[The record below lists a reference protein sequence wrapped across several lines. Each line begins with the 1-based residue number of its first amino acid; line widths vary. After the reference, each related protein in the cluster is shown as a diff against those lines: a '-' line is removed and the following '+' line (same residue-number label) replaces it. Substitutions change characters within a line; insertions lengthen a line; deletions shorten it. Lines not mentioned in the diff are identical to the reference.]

1 VQRQLARR
9 TAGLLATLGACEA
22 YAQPAAEDACTVLCA
37 PTLELE
43 PTVSIGNLI
52 AQPVLQD
59 VASGERHRLAVDPV
73 IQATLALGIP
83 TPLAWLGFT
92 LETIYSPFEVD
103 NAVEFEAELNLR
115 LVDPSWMGGW
125 VGAHADVIDQISPR
139 ARPGATAN
147 THKLDLEIDVAFHAF
162 NGVPPTHWLHHAAFE
177 ASFDYLAT
185 GLPRHGDVIDGKLY
199 LDDASGW
206 SLSLLV
212 VIPLA
217 PLDRS

>member
-1 VQRQLARR
+1 VPRHRPRR
-9 TAGLLATLGACEA
+9 IAGLLVLLGACKA
-22 YAQPAAEDACTVLCA
+22 SAQPEGEASCTVLCS

-43 PTVSIGNLI
+43 PTLSIGNIVAAPL
-52 AQPVLQD
+52 VQD
-59 VASGERHRLAVDPV
+59 VTSGERQRLPVDPV

-83 TPLAWLGFT
+83 TEVPWLAIT
-92 LETIYSPFEVD
+92 LETIYSPFVTEND
-103 NAVEFEAELNLR
+103 VEFEAELNLR
-115 LVDPSWMGGW
+115 LVDSGWTGGW

-139 ARPGATAN
+139 ARPGASVN
-147 THKLDLEIDVAFHAF
+147 THKLDLEVDVAFYPF
-162 NGVPPTHWLHHAAFE
+162 NWTPPTQWIHHAALE

-185 GLPRHGDVIDGKLY
+185 GLPRRGDVMDGKLY

-217 PLDRS
+217 PLHRS